1 MANRSVDQSA
11 KNAATIEDQVHF
23 MDEAVEAIRDALLAE
38 GLGEEHQCVRDSGW
52 VTFRVRSEKDLQHA
66 QWLLRLSYFRY
77 ALKTAA
83 DPRKLLSQASEELQL
98 TVRFK
103 TLLEAFIPST
113 KNQDLVQPFTA

>member
-1 MANRSVDQSA
+1 VHHGGIVDIPFPRSV
-11 KNAATIEDQVHF
+11 
-23 MDEAVEAIRDALLAE
+23 RDALLAE
-38 GLGEEHQCVRDSGW
+38 GLGEEHQWVRDSGW

-98 TVRFK
+98 TVHFK
-103 TLLEAFIPST
+103 SLLEAFIPST